1 MAIPRSKP
9 ATFVEFDQRAL
20 APSRG
25 RRQGHPKHS
34 VSPKSHKAEGRASLW
49 EEPRTGTRRQDTM
62 TEKELKSREEEK
74 GGWNGKESEGL
85 KQGQAIKAK
94 AATSLAQ

>member
-1 MAIPRSKP
+1 
-9 ATFVEFDQRAL
+9 
-20 APSRG
+20 
-25 RRQGHPKHS
+25 
-34 VSPKSHKAEGRASLW
+34 
-49 EEPRTGTRRQDTM
+49 M

-85 KQGQAIKAK
+85 KQGQAIKAT